1 MMDGTDWPTVMKS
14 VTCDRLVGYG
24 GRVRWAV
31 LDERL
36 GGFLEGDGVGGRW
49 N

>member
-1 MMDGTDWPTVMKS
+1 MVLIGQWVDMSVM
-14 VTCDRLVGYG
+14 CDMLVGYDG
-24 GRVRWAV
+24 GVRWAV

-36 GGFLEGDGVGGRW
+36 GGFLKVGVGGKQ